1 MDQVALS
8 NYLIDKGLL
17 HSQDATFT
25 PLSGGVSCEI
35 LLVDDGRSRF
45 VVKRALD
52 KLKVK
57 DDWFAD
63 IKRNITEQ
71 EYLRYVGKFLP
82 ESVPAILYS
91 DTEKYFFCMEM
102 IEGGLENWKSRLLLG
117 EYDRQYARLA
127 GDYLGT
133 IHRRSLGDAVAREKF
148 DTLKDFTE
156 LRLDPYLLKTG
167 SRHPQ
172 LNAYFSAEAER
183 IARTSTCL
191 IHGDYSPK
199 NLMVGSGRLVI
210 LDCEVAWYGDPVFDV
225 AFLVNHFLLKA
236 LHRPKN
242 AAQILGLGLKVWES
256 YTAAADT
263 VVDDVFETRLCHL
276 LPMLMLARV
285 DGKSPVEYLD
295 SSQQQTVRDFTYAVI
310 PDSPKTLN
318 QLVHQWTELL
328 TAE

>member
-1 MDQVALS
+1 MDQVALCD
-8 NYLIDKGLL
+8 YLIDKGLL

-25 PLSGGVSCEI
+25 ALSGGVSCEI
-35 LLVDDGRSRF
+35 LLVDDGQARF

-71 EYLRYVGKFLP
+71 EYLRYVGAFLP

-91 DTEKYFFCMEM
+91 DAEKYFFCMEM

-127 GDYLGT
+127 GSYLGS
-133 IHRRSLGDAVAREKF
+133 IHKQSLGDSLAQAKF

-156 LRLDPYLLKTG
+156 LRLEPYLLKTG
-167 SRHPQ
+167 SRHPG
-172 LNAYFSAEAER
+172 LNTHFVSEADR
-183 IARTSTCL
+183 IASTATCL

-199 NLMVGSGRLVI
+199 NLMVGNGKLVI

-225 AFLVNHFLLKA
+225 AFLLNHFLLKA
-236 LHRPKN
+236 LHKPKN
-242 AAQILGLGLKVWES
+242 AAQILGLGEKVWEA
-256 YTAAADT
+256 YLAASGE
-263 VVDDVFETRLCHL
+263 VVDDGFESRLCHL

-285 DGKSPVEYLD
+285 DGKSPVEYLNAC
-295 SSQQQTVRDFTYAVI
+295 QQQTVRNFAYAVI
-310 PDSPKTLN
+310 PDGPTTLS
-318 QLVHQWTELL
+318 QLLYQWTELL
-328 TAE
+328 AAE

>member
-1 MDQVALS
+1 MDQVALCH
-8 NYLIDKGLL
+8 YLIEKGLL

-35 LLVDDGRSRF
+35 LLVDDGQARF

-71 EYLRYVGKFLP
+71 EYLRYVGAFLP

-91 DTEKYFFCMEM
+91 DAEQYFFCMEM

-127 GDYLGT
+127 GSYLGS
-133 IHRRSLGDAVAREKF
+133 IHKQSLGDSSAQAKF

-156 LRLDPYLLKTG
+156 LRLEPYLLKTG
-167 SRHPQ
+167 SRHPG
-172 LNAYFSAEAER
+172 LNTHFVSEADR
-183 IARTSTCL
+183 IASTATCL

-199 NLMVGSGRLVI
+199 NLMIGNGKLVI
-210 LDCEVAWYGDPVFDV
+210 LDCEVACYSDPVFDV
-225 AFLVNHFLLKA
+225 AFLLNHFLLKA
-236 LHRPKN
+236 LHKPKN
-242 AAQILGLGLKVWES
+242 AAQILGLGGKVWEA
-256 YTAAADT
+256 YLAAAGE
-263 VVDDVFETRLCHL
+263 VVDDGFESRLCHL

-285 DGKSPVEYLD
+285 DGKSPVEYLNA
-295 SSQQQTVRDFTYAVI
+295 SQQQTVRDFAYAVI
-310 PDSPKTLN
+310 PDGPATLS
-318 QLVHQWTELL
+318 QLLYQWTELL
-328 TAE
+328 AAE

>member
-1 MDQVALS
+1 M
-8 NYLIDKGLL
+8 

-35 LLVDDGRSRF
+35 LLIDDGRSRF

-71 EYLRYVGKFLP
+71 EYLRYVGEFLP
-82 ESVPAILYS
+82 QSVPTILYS

-117 EYDRQYARLA
+117 KYDRQYAHLA
-127 GDYLGT
+127 GNNLGI
-133 IHRRSLGDAVAREKF
+133 IHRRSYGDAVAREKF

-167 SRHPQ
+167 SRHPR
-172 LNAYFSAEAER
+172 LNPYFTAEAER
-183 IARTSTCL
+183 IAATSTCL

-225 AFLVNHFLLKA
+225 AFLLNHFLLKA

-242 AAQILGLGLKVWES
+242 AAQILGIGLKVWES
-256 YTAAADT
+256 YTFAADA
-263 VVDDVFETRLCHL
+263 VVDDAFEARLCHL

-295 SSQQQTVRDFTYAVI
+295 SSQQQTVREFSYALI
-310 PDSPKTLN
+310 PDSPKIFN
-318 QLVHQWTELL
+318 RLVHQWAELL